1 MAKKNKGAEIKA
13 KKAASKKKKDF
24 KSVHH
29 IKKKALKDYGQY
41 LIDQLEYASKKD
53 IRKQYKKF
61 ILDQLAIENKT
72 KAKKSKKK

>member
-1 MAKKNKGAEIKA
+1 MAKKDKGIEVKA

-29 IKKKALKDYGQY
+29 TKKKALKDYGQY

-53 IRKQYKKF
+53 IRKQYKKY
-61 ILDQLAIENKT
+61 ILDQMDLD
-72 KAKKSKKK
+72 KKKKLKKK